1 MLQNLWERYI
11 DKLYG
16 WNIVVEIQLQEYWN
30 ISSTRDGM
38 TNWEK
43 SQANAEWDCGNNFEE
58 QN

>member
-16 WNIVVEIQLQEYWN
+16 WIIVVEIQLQGYWN

-38 TNWEK
+38 TN
-43 SQANAEWDCGNNFEE
+43 
-58 QN
+58 